1 MRSEDGSLPTVASF
15 PNVELLGMTLAATD
29 ASGLLTH
36 IMDALDQ
43 GRGGWLVTANLD
55 IVRRHVV
62 DSDARALYSSAD
74 LRVADGMPL
83 VWAAHVSGTP
93 LPERVAGSSL
103 AWDIARLARDRG
115 RTLYLLGGDA
125 GAAEAARAVLEKRFD
140 GLRFTGTSS
149 PRVQSPATV
158 AEVDAIVDEISAE
171 PPDILLVGL
180 GSPKQEYLIQQLRT
194 RFPRTWMIGVGIT
207 FSFIAGDVAR
217 APVWMRRTG
226 LEWVHRMAQDPE
238 RLVKRYLV
246 HDLPFAARLFFD
258 AARQRVSRR
267 PRSLERRET

>member
-1 MRSEDGSLPTVASF
+1 MRSEDGSLPTVESF
-15 PNVELLGMTLAATD
+15 SNVELLGMQLAATD
-29 ASGLLTH
+29 ANGLLTH
-36 IMDALDQ
+36 ILSELDQ

-83 VWAAHVSGTP
+83 VWAARVSGAP

-115 RTLYLLGGDA
+115 RTLYLLGGDE
-125 GAAEAARAVLEKRFD
+125 GAAAAARDVLEKRFA

-149 PRVQSPATV
+149 PRVHSPATV
-158 AEVDAIVDEISAE
+158 AEVDSIVDAIGPEA
-171 PPDILLVGL
+171 PDILLVGL

-194 RFPRTWMIGVGIT
+194 RLPRTWMIGVGIT

-217 APVWMRRTG
+217 APMWMRAAG

-246 HDLPFAARLFFD
+246 HDLPFAAWLFFD
-258 AARQRVSRR
+258 AALQRVRGR
-267 PRSLERRET
+267 